1 MWIIAK
7 YKSAEYNIFQDYL
20 QKSLTGVVFYRPCYI
35 KNNKQLSILG
45 TYCFIKHETFS
56 QTKILQNLRF
66 AKGLNY
72 FLSGCHFY
80 QKQIV
85 DFINYLK
92 SNEQQDQIIDPSL
105 FYQYLNTKG
114 VFLSGP
120 LKDLFFNVLQNNKK
134 SLTVSIE
141 GYLAPIIVDKRKVAI
156 NFL

>member
-7 YKSAEYNIFQDYL
+7 YKSTEYNIFQDHL
-20 QKSLTGVVFYRPCYI
+20 QKSLSDVAFYRPCYI

-45 TYCFIKHETFS
+45 TYCFVKHEAFIQNKT
-56 QTKILQNLRF
+56 LQNLKF
-66 AKGLNY
+66 TKGLNY

-80 QKQIV
+80 QEQIV

-92 SNEQQDQIIDPSL
+92 SNERQDQIIDPSL

-120 LKDLFFNVLQNNKK
+120 FKDLFFNVLESNKK
-134 SLTVSIE
+134 SLTVSVE

>member
-7 YKSAEYNIFQDYL
+7 YKSGEFNVFQDCL
-20 QKSLTGVVFYRPCYI
+20 RTSLSGVVFYRPCYI
-35 KNNKQLSILG
+35 KNNKLISILG
-45 TYCFIKHETFS
+45 TYCFVKHEAFT
-56 QTKILQNLRF
+56 QNKILQNLKF
-66 AKGLNY
+66 TKGLNY

-85 DFINYLK
+85 NFINYLK
-92 SNEQQDQIIDPSL
+92 LNEQQDQIINSSL
-105 FYQYLNTKG
+105 FYKYLNSKG

-120 LKDLFFNVLQNNKK
+120 LKDLIFNVLEDNKK

>member
-1 MWIIAK
+1 
-7 YKSAEYNIFQDYL
+7 
-20 QKSLTGVVFYRPCYI
+20 
-35 KNNKQLSILG
+35 
-45 TYCFIKHETFS
+45 
-56 QTKILQNLRF
+56 
-66 AKGLNY
+66 LNY

-80 QKQIV
+80 QEQIV
-85 DFINYLK
+85 DFINCLK
-92 SNEQQDQIIDPSL
+92 SNEQQDQIINPSL

-120 LKDLFFNVLQNNKK
+120 LKDLFFNVLENNKK